1 LIAGAELEP
10 VCEQDQVPA
19 TALPKNQRLYNGLVD
34 SFSMRGFAPS
44 AGITGHDHFFDA
56 FAKFG
61 GTDPRHTGEWID
73 EVATRAASQNIQY
86 LELMVTPTWRRLN
99 TITRDMTWREDLK
112 SLKDELMVKG
122 LLDDIPAARAFLD
135 EADALRR
142 EHGHCGTPDESP
154 ACLVETRYIYQVF
167 RNTPKESVLA
177 QTLFGCAGVSY
188 WASPVEAKLCA
199 GEEVA
204 LVGGGNSAG
213 QAVAYL
219 APRVKYLHLVVRGE
233 DLEASMSQYLID
245 RIKALPNVELH
256 TNTEIVGLEGDGA
269 SGLTGAVFR
278 CRRTGETHACALRH
292 LFLFIG
298 ADPNAGW
305 LEDCV
310 QVDDKGFVVTGTELA
325 NGAGAAR
332 RQALPLETSWPGVFA
347 IGDVRAGS
355 TKRVAAAVGEG
366 AAVVAQIHSVLAAE

>member
-1 LIAGAELEP
+1 MAKLYCGGADGRSCGSL
-10 VCEQDQVPA
+10 
-19 TALPKNQRLYNGLVD
+19 K
-34 SFSMRGFAPS
+34 
-44 AGITGHDHFFDA
+44 
-56 FAKFG
+56 
-61 GTDPRHTGEWID
+61 
-73 EVATRAASQNIQY
+73 
-86 LELMVTPTWRRLN
+86 LELTNGNVVRTRTVVASGARYRRPPIAN
-99 TITRDMTWREDLK
+99 
-112 SLKDELMVKG
+112 
-122 LLDDIPAARAFLD
+122 
-135 EADALRR
+135 
-142 EHGHCGTPDESP
+142 
-154 ACLVETRYIYQVF
+154 
-167 RNTPKESVLA
+167 LA
-177 QTLFGCAGVSY
+177 EFEGAGVSY

-213 QAVAYL
+213 QAVVYL
-219 APRVKYLHLVVRGE
+219 APKVKYLHLVVRGE
-233 DLEASMSQYLID
+233 GLEAPMSQYLID
-245 RIKALPNVELH
+245 RFKALPNVELH

-332 RQALPLETSWPGVFA
+332 RPRDKLARRVRHRRC
-347 IGDVRAGS
+347 VRAARPSGWQQPSAKAPPSSRRSTACLRRSRSSSARGS
-355 TKRVAAAVGEG
+355 
-366 AAVVAQIHSVLAAE
+366 